1 MRSSCGRMWQEVGI
15 GRVISLEDAPARN
28 AKVHCGSQ
36 LGRDFNFALRFAG
49 NLQSL
54 KCFESESWE
63 NKLEE
68 ALPCADNCIFRESQD
83 FPISQT
89 TRTRPLQLCRQSR
102 TAGRSTRAP
111 GTMIF
116 QITIRSICSAA
127 KKNYFLPI
135 STPTSA
141 SGSGGA
147 GNAADPCHYGK
158 DLFYIGSCWQWQA
171 DADVLFESVRNN
183 GQFEM

>member
-68 ALPCADNCIFRESQD
+68 ALPCADNCIFREYIPGFSHFSDNSNTPAAALPTIQN
-83 FPISQT
+83 
-89 TRTRPLQLCRQSR
+89 SR
-102 TAGRSTRAP
+102 SVHPR
-111 GTMIF
+111 
-116 QITIRSICSAA
+116 
-127 KKNYFLPI
+127 
-135 STPTSA
+135 
-141 SGSGGA
+141 A
-147 GNAADPCHYGK
+147 GNDDISKY
-158 DLFYIGSCWQWQA
+158 DLFNLFSGEEKLFPTNFHPHVGVWFRGGWECSRSLPLWKGF
-171 DADVLFESVRNN
+171 VLYWKLLAVASRRRCAV
-183 GQFEM
+183 